1 MLITVKKR
9 RQVFLSLVLCLL
21 ILGQLLPP
29 AVRAN
34 DRSADIIGSRPL
46 TAENIITPAGLTGRG
61 QIVGLADSGLDDGS
75 MSDIHPDL
83 ANPSGSQEIP
93 KIMLQSY
100 TDRALAD
107 DPNGHGTFMA
117 ATIAGTG
124 AASQG
129 KYRGIASGA
138 SLYCQALLD
147 RNGDIDVPEDAADLF
162 LPAYQAGVRVHVN
175 GWGNSSGGYNAN
187 AQQIDKFVY
196 QHPAFL
202 PIFSAGNNGPG
213 QGTLTSQANSKNAL
227 VIGSSQVPRPAF
239 DPEARFADQV
249 AASSSRG
256 PTADG
261 RIKPDLLAPGSALI
275 SACSS
280 LTESNF
286 AANPLYTRMGGSSM
300 AAAVTCGALALLREQ
315 LHIQKGMA
323 EPSAALMKAL
333 LINGARNR
341 SGEPAQEGFG
351 VLDLAS
357 TSLALKERA
366 FLFDDSKT
374 RLKQGES
381 REYKLIVTD
390 PTMPVRITLA
400 WTDPAGKA
408 GGGASLVNDLNLS
421 VRDGHGR
428 VYYGNDS
435 YHRQAAD
442 TVNNVEQVSITVP
455 ERGEYTVVV
464 DAADINSGPGQDFA
478 LVYGQVLCTGI
489 VQAVDGR
496 HLTLEGGSRLDLSNR
511 VVQQVQNG
519 KAVSANHTIEEGSD
533 IYYNSSR
540 AFIFADTWEA
550 TGVQALDTPEGSM
563 ILEMNDSV
571 REGGYYIDRRIEDQ
585 TGSIMVNGV
594 PARGIANL
602 PTGIGLRASVNPA
615 LQTLWKLQ
623 AQSQEVN
630 GYISEVDAADLEMKL
645 LNDDQTYT
653 LSRYSAVSYRD
664 KTTDGTL
671 QDAPYST
678 VDQSVLDYLLPGTA
692 VTLHVTPGTGK
703 VNALFLQRSL
713 IVGRV
718 IYADESSN
726 LIRLDSGRSYNV
738 FPGSSIYRDK
748 ESVKL
753 GALQAG
759 DLIKAQ
765 LVADTQT
772 IIQINASSQVSYGR
786 VSYLSAKNKILYL
799 IDSRGLSR
807 SFNLTSQTKVFGMDF
822 TMEPSGLVPGDW
834 VRIIGDPDSKEAWRI
849 DVAEIGED
857 QTKIMMVVDQARNT
871 IHMADGSTY
880 VYNPSTR
887 VSRGGYIMGVEDLI
901 PGEPVQI
908 TTLTAPAPWM
918 QVLGGVEAAV
928 PVSIAAP
935 EVNITAQN
943 FDGVLVIRGFTIAER
958 VYIYRQDGSRE
969 RVDTVNGNFERIF
982 NLLDKEKSI
991 TVVALD
997 TDTGAMRDI
1006 AVDIIPYQSG
1016 SQVPVFTD
1024 IYGHWAEA
1032 FITELAANRI
1042 VKGYEDGTFRPNHN
1056 ITRAELMVLLAQ
1068 QQGIGTAANQPTDF
1082 ADDRDI
1088 PWWAR
1093 SAVAAAANAGW
1104 TNGYADSTFRP
1115 YLPVTRRELSIVSSH
1130 LQAEGLVNLF
1140 PGETLQPA
1148 RLVTRAEVAAMLARL

>member
-9 RQVFLSLVLCLL
+9 RQFLLSLVLCFL
-21 ILGQLLPP
+21 ILGQLFTP
-29 AVRAN
+29 AVQAN
-34 DRSADIIGSRPL
+34 DRSAEIIGSRPL
-46 TAENIITPAGLTGRG
+46 TAENIITATGLTGSG
-61 QIVGLADSGLDDGS
+61 QIVGIADSGLDDGS

-83 ANPSGSQEIP
+83 ANTGGSQKIP

-100 TDRALAD
+100 TDRILAD
-107 DPNGHGTFMA
+107 DPSGHGTFMA

-129 KYRGIASGA
+129 KYRGIAPGA
-138 SLYCQALLD
+138 SLYFQALLD
-147 RNGDIDVPEDAADLF
+147 RNGNIDVPDDAADLF

-175 GWGNSSGGYNAN
+175 GWGNGSNYNASA
-187 AQQIDKFVY
+187 AQVDKFVY
-196 QHPAFL
+196 QHPTFL
-202 PIFSAGNNGPG
+202 PIFSAGNSGPDR
-213 QGTLTSQANSKNAL
+213 GTLTSQANSKNAL

-280 LTESNF
+280 LAESNF

-300 AAAVTCGALALLREQ
+300 AAAVTGGATALLREQ
-315 LHIQKGMA
+315 LSTQNRVSD
-323 EPSAALMKAL
+323 PSAALIKAL
-333 LINGARNR
+333 LINGARR
-341 SGEPAQEGFG
+341 HSGNPFVEGFG
-351 VLDLAS
+351 ILDLAS
-357 TSLALKERA
+357 TSLALKED
-366 FLFDDSKT
+366 LFKMVDYKT
-374 RLKQGES
+374 RINQGES

-390 PTMPVRITLA
+390 PTMPIKVTLA

-408 GGGASLVNDLNLS
+408 GDGATLVNDLNLS
-421 VRDGHGR
+421 VWDTHGH

-435 YHRQAAD
+435 DHRQVTD
-442 TVNNVEQVSITVP
+442 TVNNVEQVNITNP
-455 ERGEYTVVV
+455 ERGEYTIVVH
-464 DAADINSGPGQDFA
+464 AADINSNSGQDFA

-489 VQAVDGR
+489 VQAVDGQ
-496 HLTLEGGSRLDLSNR
+496 HLTLEGGARLDLGSR
-511 VVQQVQNG
+511 DVRQVQDG
-519 KAVSANHTIEEGSD
+519 KLVGPGKTVEVGSD

-550 TGVQALDTPEGSM
+550 TGVQALDTPEGGM
-563 ILEMNDSV
+563 ILEMNNSV
-571 REGGYYIDRRIEDQ
+571 REGGYYIDQRIKDQ

-594 PARGIANL
+594 PARSIANL

-615 LQTLWKLQ
+615 LQTLWRLE
-623 AQSQEVN
+623 AQNQEVT
-630 GYISEVDAADLEMKL
+630 GYISEVDTTDLEIKL
-645 LNDDQTYT
+645 LNNNQTYT
-653 LSRYSAVSYRD
+653 LSRYSAISYRD
-664 KTTDGTL
+664 KIIDGTL

-678 VDQSVLDYLLPGTA
+678 MDQSVLDYLLPGTA

-713 IVGRV
+713 IVGRI
-718 IYADESSN
+718 IYVDESSN
-726 LIRLDSGRSYNV
+726 LIRLDSGRNYSV

-748 ESVKL
+748 ESIKL
-753 GALQAG
+753 GDLQAG

-765 LVADTQT
+765 LMADTNT
-772 IIQINASSQVSYGR
+772 VIQIDASSQVSYGR
-786 VSYLSAKNKILYL
+786 VSYLSAKNKTLYL
-799 IDSRGLSR
+799 IDSHGISR
-807 SFNLTSQTKVFGMDF
+807 SFNLTARTKVYGVDF
-822 TMEPSGLVPGDW
+822 SMEASGLVPGDW
-834 VRIIGDPDSKEAWRI
+834 VRIISEPGGKEAWRI
-849 DVAEIGED
+849 DVADIGED
-857 QTKIMMVVDQARNT
+857 LTKILMSVDQAQKT

-887 VSRGGYIMGVEDLI
+887 VSRAGYIMGIEDLI
-901 PGEPVQI
+901 TGEPVQI

-918 QVLGGVEAAV
+918 QVLGGVEARV
-928 PVSIAAP
+928 PGTVGP
-935 EVNITAQN
+935 PDMNITAQN
-943 FDGVLVIRGFTIAER
+943 FDGVLVVRGFTIAER

-969 RVDTVNGNFERIF
+969 RIDTVNGNFERIF

-997 TDTGAMRDI
+997 TDTGAMRDV
-1006 AVDIIPYQSG
+1006 AVDIIPYKSG

-1024 IYGHWAEA
+1024 INGHWAET
-1032 FITELAANRI
+1032 FITKLAANGI
-1042 VKGYEDGTFRPNHN
+1042 VKGYEDGTFRPNYN

-1068 QQGIGTAANQPTDF
+1068 KQGIGTDAIQSTNF

-1093 SAVAAAANAGW
+1093 SAVVAAVKAGW
-1104 TNGYADSTFRP
+1104 ITGYPDGTFKP

-1148 RLVTRAEVAAMLARL
+1148 RLVSRAEVAAILARL

>member
-9 RQVFLSLVLCLL
+9 RQVFLSLVLCFL
-21 ILGQLLPP
+21 IFGQLLPP
-29 AVRAN
+29 AVQAN

-46 TAENIITPAGLTGRG
+46 TAEDIITAAGLTGRG

-83 ANPSGSQEIP
+83 ANPTGSQAIP

-100 TDRALAD
+100 TNRALAD

-129 KYRGIASGA
+129 KYRGIAPGA
-138 SLYCQALLD
+138 SLYFQALLD
-147 RNGDIDVPEDAADLF
+147 RNGNIDIPEDAADLF

-175 GWGNSSGGYNAN
+175 GWGNGGGYSAG
-187 AQQIDKFVY
+187 AAQIDKFVY
-196 QHPAFL
+196 QHPTFL
-202 PIFSAGNNGPG
+202 PIFSAGNSGPDR
-213 QGTLTSQANSKNAL
+213 GTLTSQANSKNAL

-256 PTADG
+256 PTPDG

-300 AAAVTCGALALLREQ
+300 AAAVTGGALTLLREQ
-315 LHIQKGMA
+315 LHFQKGMA

-333 LINGARNR
+333 LINGARKR
-341 SGEPAQEGFG
+341 SGESAQEGFG
-351 VLDLAS
+351 VLDLAT
-357 TSLALKERA
+357 TSLALKEDT
-366 FLFDDSKT
+366 FKLVDHST
-374 RLKQGES
+374 RMKQGE
-381 REYKLIVTD
+381 RNQYKLIVTD

-400 WTDPAGKA
+400 WTDPTGKA
-408 GGGASLVNDLNLS
+408 GGGASLINDLNLS
-421 VRDGHGR
+421 VQDAHGR
-428 VYYGNDS
+428 VYHGNDS
-435 YHRQAAD
+435 DHRQVAD

-455 ERGEYTVVV
+455 ERGEYTIVV
-464 DAADINSGPGQDFA
+464 DAADINSGSGQDYA

-489 VQAVDGR
+489 VQAVDGK
-496 HLTLEGGSRLDLSNR
+496 HLTLEGDSHLDLSNR

-519 KAVSANHTIEEGSD
+519 KAVATGDTVEVGSD

-550 TGVQALDTPEGSM
+550 TGVQALDTAEGSM

-571 REGGYYIDRRIEDQ
+571 REGGYYIDSRIQDQ

-594 PARGIANL
+594 PSRGIASL

-623 AQSQEVN
+623 AQSQEVT
-630 GYISEVDAADLEMKL
+630 GYISEVDADDLEIKL
-645 LNDDQTYT
+645 LNNDQTYT
-653 LSRYSAVSYRD
+653 LSRYSAISYRD
-664 KTTDGTL
+664 KTIDGTL

-692 VTLHVTPGTGK
+692 VTLHVTPGTGN

-718 IYADESSN
+718 IYVDESSN
-726 LIRLDSGRSYNV
+726 LIRLDSGRSYSV
-738 FPGSSIYRDK
+738 FPGSAIYRNK
-748 ESVKL
+748 EDVKL
-753 GALQAG
+753 GDLQAG

-765 LVADTQT
+765 LMADALT
-772 IIQINASSQVSYGR
+772 IIQINASSQVTYGR
-786 VSYLSAKNKILYL
+786 VSYLSAKHKTLYQ

-807 SFNLTSQTKVFGMDF
+807 SFTLTAQTKVFGMDF
-822 TMEPSGLVPGDW
+822 TLEPSGLVPGDW
-834 VRIIGDPDSKEAWRI
+834 VRIIGDPNSKEAWRI

-857 QTKIMMVVDQARNT
+857 QTKTLMTVDQTRNT
-871 IHMADGSTY
+871 IHMADGSIY
-880 VYNPSTR
+880 KYGPSTR
-887 VSRGGYIMGVEDLI
+887 VSRGGYIMGIEDLI

-908 TTLTAPAPWM
+908 ATLTAPAPWT
-918 QVLGGVEAAV
+918 QVLGGVEATV
-928 PVSIAAP
+928 PTSVAAP
-935 EVNITAQN
+935 EINISAQN

-969 RVDTVNGNFERIF
+969 RIDAVNGNFERIF

-997 TDTGAMRDI
+997 TDTGAMRDV
-1006 AVDIIPYQSG
+1006 AVDITPYQSG

-1024 IYGHWAEA
+1024 IYGHWAET
-1032 FITELAANRI
+1032 FITKLAANRI

-1068 QQGIGTAANQPTDF
+1068 QQGIATAANQTTDF

-1093 SAVAAAANAGW
+1093 SAVAAAAKAGW
-1104 TNGYADSTFRP
+1104 TNGYADGTFRP
-1115 YLPVTRRELSIVSSH
+1115 YQPVTRRELSMVSSH

-1140 PGETLQPA
+1140 PGETLQPE